1 MTRFVIRRLAQLIPI
16 LLGLSVLLFVWV
28 RALPGGPAQA
38 LVQDDATAADVAA
51 METALGLD
59 KPVLVQYMSFLGR
72 AVRLD
77 FGNSLQTNQ
86 PVMREILERFP
97 ASIELSVMA
106 MIFAIGVGVP
116 LGYYAAR
123 RYNSAMD
130 HISVVGSLIGMT
142 IPVFFLAYLLKFV
155 FAVQLGWLPTAGR
168 ANARISTEHPTGFYV
183 IDGLV
188 TGNLGAAWDAI
199 AHLILP
205 ALALG
210 TIPLAMITRIT
221 RASVLDVLNED
232 YVRTAEAKGLL
243 AGTIRSRH
251 IMRNALVPLVTII
264 GLQLGLL
271 MSGTVLTETVFS
283 FSGVG
288 KFVADAVFTRDY
300 PTIQGFVLV
309 IAVLYVVVNLIV
321 DISYGLIDPRV
332 RVK

>member
-1 MTRFVIRRLAQLIPI
+1 MTRFIIRRLAQLVPI

-28 RALPGGPAQA
+28 RALPGGPAEA
-38 LVQDDATAADVAA
+38 LVRDDATAEDVAA

-59 KPVLVQYMSFLGR
+59 RPVHIQYLSFLAR

-86 PVMREILERFP
+86 PVMQEMIDRFP
-97 ASIELSVMA
+97 ASIELSIMA

-116 LGYYAAR
+116 LGYFAAR
-123 RYNSAMD
+123 KYGSGLD
-130 HISVVGSLIGMT
+130 HVSVVGSLVGMT

-168 ANARISTEHPTGFYV
+168 SDTRATTEHPTGFYV
-183 IDGLV
+183 LDGLV
-188 TGNLGAAWDAI
+188 TGNLGASWDAI
-199 AHLILP
+199 MHLILP

-221 RASVLDVLNED
+221 RASVLDVVNED
-232 YVRTAEAKGLL
+232 YVRTAESKGLL
-243 AGTIRSRH
+243 PRTIRTRH
-251 IMRNALVPLVTII
+251 VMRNALVPLVTII

>member
-38 LVQDDATAADVAA
+38 LVQDDATAEDVAA

-59 KPVLVQYMSFLGR
+59 KPVYVQYLSFLGR
-72 AVRLD
+72 ALRLD

-86 PVMREILERFP
+86 PVMQEILGRFP

-106 MIFAIGVGVP
+106 MIFAIGIGIP

-123 RYNSAMD
+123 RYNSSMD
-130 HISVVGSLIGMT
+130 HISVVGSLVGMT

-168 ANARISTEHPTGFYV
+168 SNARVDVDHPTGFYV
-183 IDGLV
+183 LDGLV
-188 TGNLGAAWDAI
+188 TGNPGAAWDAM

-205 ALALG
+205 AVALG

-243 AGTIRSRH
+243 TRTIRMRH